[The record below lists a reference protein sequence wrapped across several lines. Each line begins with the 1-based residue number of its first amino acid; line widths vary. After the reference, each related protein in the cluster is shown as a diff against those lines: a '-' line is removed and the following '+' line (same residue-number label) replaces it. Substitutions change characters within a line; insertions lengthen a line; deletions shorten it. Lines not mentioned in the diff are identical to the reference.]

1 MLVQFQQHVW
11 EQTLGAIFC
20 SIGTIVSVVN
30 TAKEL
35 QVVRMLLFLLLFL
48 VVAVV
53 FVVFVV
59 FVVVIVPED
68 YIVSIFPLPRH
79 GRGRDVH
86 RPLFSRDRLREV
98 VLHAHGN
105 VQTTLVTEPPL
116 VAGSWES
123 GQMEHAHA

>member
-11 EQTLGAIFC
+11 EQTLGAVFC

-35 QVVRMLLFLLLFL
+35 QVVRMLLLLLL
-48 VVAVV
+48 VVA
-53 FVVFVV
+53 VVFVV

-68 YIVSIFPLPRH
+68 HIVSIFPLPRH

-86 RPLFSRDRLREV
+86 TPLFSRDRLREV

-105 VQTTLVTEPPL
+105 VQTTILTEPPL